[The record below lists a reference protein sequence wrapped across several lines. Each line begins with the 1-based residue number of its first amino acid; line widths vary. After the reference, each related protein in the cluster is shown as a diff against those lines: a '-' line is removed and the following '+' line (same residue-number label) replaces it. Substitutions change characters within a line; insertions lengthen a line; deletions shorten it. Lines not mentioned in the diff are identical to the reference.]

1 MAAVVVGKGGGGK
14 PPFPSPTIYIKGNS
28 LSSKQLWL
36 HGKHILHSIAKIC
49 NSSDYNIVI
58 KWYNNNVIVMIK

>member
-14 PPFPSPTIYIKGNS
+14 HPRPLFTLKPIPFQANS
-28 LSSKQLWL
+28 YDCGWVCL

-49 NSSDYNIVI
+49 NSNDYNIAI
-58 KWYNNNVIVMIK
+58 DTIIM